1 MRLSWSLT
9 KSRDIAALR
18 TWGLGGM
25 AVDDLVHD
33 PASAGG
39 ACAGARAFASAQ
51 QGIDYRLNQ
60 GLLDVLG
67 RVNGEGLG
75 SGVGSPFDRGE
86 GESGKGDPALVAD
99 DFDAVAALV
108 GGEVPD
114 TCAECAGF
122 EGETGGNGIFG
133 LVELGLVGRVARGL
147 GDGAEQKVEEVELV
161 RG

>member
-1 MRLSWSLT
+1 
-9 KSRDIAALR
+9 
-18 TWGLGGM
+18 M

-39 ACAGARAFASAQ
+39 ACAGAGAFAPAQ
-51 QGIDYRLNQ
+51 QGINYRLDQ

-67 RVNGEGLG
+67 RVDGKGLG

-86 GESGKGDPALVAD
+86 GERGKGDPALVAD
-99 DFDAVAALV
+99 DFDSVAALV

-114 TCAECAGF
+114 SCAECAGL
-122 EGETGGNGIFG
+122 ECEAGGNGVFG
-133 LVELGLVGRVARGL
+133 LVELGLVGRVARGV